1 MGLLDILQFLKS
13 RRSIRK
19 FIDKPVEPQLV
30 ARLLE
35 AARYAPSAGNC
46 QPWRF
51 VVVTDP
57 ARKKKFDPYFH
68 QPWVEKA
75 PVVIVVLAAP
85 DETRRVY
92 GPDSNWYIQDCAAA
106 TQNILLMAHG
116 SGLGAVWVGAFSKD
130 AVRKELAI
138 PAKYEVFALVCVG
151 YYETAGSVKSDG
163 QEFANDERRHRKS
176 LGKIAFSENLDRP
189 WEVTP

>member
-1 MGLLDILQFLKS
+1 MDILQFLKS

-19 FIDKPVEPQLV
+19 FLDKPVEPQLI

-57 ARKKKFDPYFH
+57 AKKKKFDPYFH

-85 DETRRVY
+85 DDTRRVY
-92 GPDSNWYIQDCAAA
+92 GPDSDWYIQDCAAA

-130 AVRKELAI
+130 AVRGELNI
-138 PAKYEVFALVCVG
+138 PPQYEAFALVCLG
-151 YYETAGSVKSDG
+151 FYESSGSVKADS
-163 QEFANDERRHRKS
+163 QIFANDERRHRKS
-176 LGKIAFSENLDRP
+176 LSKIAFAENLNTP
-189 WEVTP
+189 WDMAP